1 GSAGPPPAAHRNPHA
16 ERQPALHSDA
26 PRPSARAADSGGRR
40 PVARWP
46 DSSLHRR
53 QPASAR
59 NPVDESL
66 PFHHESD

>member
-1 GSAGPPPAAHRNPHA
+1 PHA
-16 ERQPALHSDA
+16 ERQPALRSDA

-40 PVARWP
+40 PMARWPDGPVARWP